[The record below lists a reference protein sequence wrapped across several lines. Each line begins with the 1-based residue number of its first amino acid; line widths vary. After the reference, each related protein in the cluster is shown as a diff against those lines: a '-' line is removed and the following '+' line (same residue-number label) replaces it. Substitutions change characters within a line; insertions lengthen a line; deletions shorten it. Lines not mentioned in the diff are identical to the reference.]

1 MIVTKGMMELTA
13 ATLVCGLRGGAAIG
27 VLVGLVG
34 GLPRVVQV
42 GLAAVAGL
50 WSAVIAAP
58 AVPPD
63 ALWLLAGRELAIGA
77 AIGVIAAVP
86 LLAVATAGRLV
97 DPVHRR
103 SSAAEVRGAYSGL
116 FGVLAAAVFVGIDGH
131 VAVVTAIATS
141 FADAPVVAR
150 AAPRVVDALAGL
162 IPTAVRLAV
171 PWLITAAVVEIAAG
185 VALRIGGPTA
195 AHAPVAAAVP
205 AGLAMMTAS
214 LVGTLAVAIAALVR

>member
-1 MIVTKGMMELTA
+1 MTA
-13 ATLVCGLRGGAAIG
+13 ATLVCALRGAAAIG

-42 GLAAVAGL
+42 GLAVMTGV

-58 AVPPD
+58 AVPPE
-63 ALWLLAGRELAIGA
+63 ALWLVAGRELAIGA
-77 AIGVIAAVP
+77 VTGVLAAVP

-97 DPVHRR
+97 ERVHRR
-103 SSAAEVRGAYSGL
+103 SIGAEVRGAYGGL

-131 VAVVTAIATS
+131 AAVVAAIATS
-141 FADAPVVAR
+141 FADAPAVAG
-150 AAPRVVDALAGL
+150 AEPRVMQALAGL

-171 PWLITAAVVEIAAG
+171 PWLVTAAVVEIAAG
-185 VALRIGGPTA
+185 VAVRIGGRAA

-205 AGLAMMTAS
+205 AALAMMTAS
-214 LVGTLAVAIAALVR
+214 LVATLAVALAALVR